1 VEKSRRRVRVSIR
14 YKLALLLLAVGGAAA
29 VVSGGLGYYAAGR
42 SLRESVLERLQGVRR
57 TKGHQVESYFRTL
70 RSQAVTLGDDRV
82 VLELMRG
89 GSGGDGRVLQVL
101 LKRLGYADLLLL
113 DGKSGRILYSAAGGH
128 PDAGAALQAV
138 YEQART
144 AREDGVFLSDMEGGA
159 VFAASPMWDQG
170 AMLGVLALKINVA
183 ELDRL
188 VSGEGGW
195 ERDGLGR
202 SGDAVIVGGDLK
214 PRSTARTPGG
224 RNVGALA
231 AAAVA
236 GSEGF
241 AEAQERLIS
250 YGPLAIPGL
259 QWALVTE
266 IDETEAM
273 QPVMQL
279 GRRLLLWGSLMAL
292 LMAGVVVLVANRFV
306 RPLGVL
312 FRAARRVA
320 SGHFDT
326 RVPIL
331 THDEL
336 GLLSAQLNSL
346 ASSIRRQSAEIQQK
360 NRENEALLLNILPG
374 PIADRLKGGEQKI
387 VDSFPCVTVLFADI
401 VGFTVYSG
409 TETPDEVVAMLNR
422 LFTHFDGLAARHGVE
437 KIKTIGDAYM
447 AVAGL
452 PSPCEDHA
460 RRIVEMARG
469 MLEEVRR
476 HSRETGIPIAI
487 RIGVNSGPVVAGVI
501 GSSKFIYDLWGD
513 TVNVASRMES
523 HGVPDRVQVTGPVYE
538 LLRETHQFECR
549 GEIEVKG
556 KGKTMAWLLRE
567 P

>member
-1 VEKSRRRVRVSIR
+1 VKNSRRRLRVSIR
-14 YKLALLLLAVGGAAA
+14 YKLALLLLAVGGGAA
-29 VVSGGLGYYAAGR
+29 VVSGALGYYAAGR

-57 TKGHQVESYFRTL
+57 TKAHQVESYFRTM
-70 RSQAVTLGDDRV
+70 RSQAVTLGDDRI
-82 VLELMRG
+82 VLDLMRG
-89 GSGGDGRVLQVL
+89 GSGGDSRVLQVI

-113 DGKSGRILYSAAGGH
+113 DGKSGQVLHSAAGGGNG
-128 PDAGAALQAV
+128 AGLRAV

-159 VFAASPMWDQG
+159 VYAASPMWDQG
-170 AMLGVLALKINVA
+170 AMLGVLALRANVA
-183 ELDRL
+183 ELDKL

-202 SGDAVIVGGDLK
+202 SGDAVIVGGDLQLRTT
-214 PRSTARTPGG
+214 PRTEGG
-224 RNVGALA
+224 RLLWPAVSPAL
-231 AAAVA
+231 A

-241 AEAQERLIS
+241 ATARGRLIS

-259 QWALVTE
+259 QWALATE

-273 QPVMQL
+273 QPIAEL
-279 GRRLLLWGSLMAL
+279 GRRLLVWGLVLAV
-292 LMAGVVVLVANRFV
+292 LMAGAVTWMASRFV

-320 SGHFDT
+320 SGHYDT

-336 GLLSAQLNSL
+336 GLLAAQFNSL
-346 ASSIRRQSAEIQQK
+346 ASSVRRQSAEIQEK

-409 TETPDEVVAMLNR
+409 TETPDEVVAMLNQ
-422 LFTHFDGLAARHGVE
+422 LFTHFDGLAAQHGVE

-452 PSPCEDHA
+452 PSPCKDHA
-460 RRIVEMARG
+460 RRIMDMARE

-476 HSRETGIPIAI
+476 HSRETGIPLSI
-487 RIGVNSGPVVAGVI
+487 RIGINSGPVVAGVI

-523 HGVPDRVQVTGPVYE
+523 HGVPDRVQVTDRVHE
-538 LLRETHQFECR
+538 LLRGEYAFECR